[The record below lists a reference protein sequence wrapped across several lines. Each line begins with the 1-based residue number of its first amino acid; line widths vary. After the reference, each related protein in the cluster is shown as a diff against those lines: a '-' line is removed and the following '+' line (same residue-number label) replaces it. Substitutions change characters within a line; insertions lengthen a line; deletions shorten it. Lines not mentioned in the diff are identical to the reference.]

1 MRRIMVLLT
10 VALVMAAMMAV
21 FSTGAVAEPSSNA
34 CEGAA
39 NQGGTGEVTNNQTGG
54 EFDEIA
60 SSAAQALGRDFG
72 ETIKGI
78 SSVCRQNA

>member
-21 FSTGAVAEPSSNA
+21 FSTGAMAEPSSNA
-34 CEGAA
+34 CPVAE
-39 NQGGTGEVTNNQTGG
+39 NQGGTNATEQTGG
-54 EFDEIA
+54 EFGETA
-60 SSAAQALGRDFG
+60 STAAQEGGREFG

-78 SSVCRQNA
+78 SSECRQND